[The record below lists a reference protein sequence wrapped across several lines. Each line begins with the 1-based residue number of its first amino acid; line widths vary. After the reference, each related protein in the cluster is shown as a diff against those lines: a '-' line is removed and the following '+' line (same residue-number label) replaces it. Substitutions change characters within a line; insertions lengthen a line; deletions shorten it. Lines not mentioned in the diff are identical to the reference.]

1 MAQAPEGS
9 PVPERENSHFRRPR
23 GWSVWKTLKLQTRAT
38 PSWLLHAPE
47 GTRSCTSARL
57 PVKGTQ
63 RSSFLPK
70 ASKDFRPHPTWRAT
84 ERVEFRECG
93 AEDHW
98 EGVEPPLPKF
108 RSHQDWIMRVQL
120 ALCRICVA
128 VPALFGRGSPFR
140 EGEGKSEPHSGVPRQ
155 VPTTSLLCTGRSET
169 REDACAGTLSE
180 TAQPEI

>member
-1 MAQAPEGS
+1 MGC
-9 PVPERENSHFRRPR
+9 VENFETPNKSHPFAAIARTGRDSRLYVCSSLLKGHSDPPFSLRPR
-23 GWSVWKTLKLQTRAT
+23 K
-38 PSWLLHAPE
+38 
-47 GTRSCTSARL
+47 TSAHNQY
-57 PVKGTQ
+57 GG
-63 RSSFLPK
+63 
-70 ASKDFRPHPTWRAT
+70 RP

-140 EGEGKSEPHSGVPRQ
+140 EGGGKSEPHSGVPSQ
-155 VPTTSLLCTGRSET
+155 VPTTSLLCSGRSET
-169 REDACAGTLSE
+169 REDACAGILNE